1 MAMHHHG
8 LQPELR
14 VHKDGEEMLRFIEEI
29 DEGRAVCPDIVL
41 LDLNLPRVTGHTLL
55 ARLRQ
60 SRVCGHVTVI
70 IVSSSSATQ
79 DRENAARLGATL
91 YFCKPNQFDEFMQL
105 GDIINRLVN
114 TKGPAS

>member
-14 VHKDGEEMLRFIEEI
+14 VYNDGEQMLWFIDEI
-29 DEGRAVCPDIVL
+29 DEGQALCPDIVL

-60 SRVCGHVTVI
+60 SPVCGHVPVI
-70 IVSSSSATQ
+70 IVSSSRATQ

-91 YFCKPNQFDEFMQL
+91 YFCKPNNLDEFMRL
-105 GDIINRLVN
+105 GDIIKTLV
-114 TKGPAS
+114 KGRAS